1 MGQSRKQHVYE
12 PVFFSALR
20 RGKKRCQRFLWV
32 VAAMSLWTCVFFI
45 AGRKLAEPQE
55 NVTPAGQ
62 DTTAAMQP
70 MREDAKTVGEEPD
83 LLPYWESVLEAKSHN
98 GSSVEAWGCDWF
110 MAPVGETTR
119 LAPMC
124 AVGNSNNGTA
134 PFKAPCTSKDLA
146 SLSLAIRGGA
156 TRAHCVRRGFNRKCY
171 VKNIIIQNGNLF
183 TFKAERGKIPSLL
196 FLADG
201 AREWLGKHHQYYG
214 TPVRELPR
222 KTNMGVSILS
232 HCKYVVTAPVVFIFR
247 MSGHSTYHLWRN
259 NLGPF
264 FDTLRDDFG
273 IKDRLRKGI
282 FDGES
287 PVVITVDKKPRSGP
301 KAPHLLDE
309 LLHYFIDLPVLEAS
323 EFTEPTCF
331 TRAILGISANSF
343 SQAALRHWLLPR
355 IALQHRF
362 LQFLRKRNKRDVAT
376 VSGVH
381 ATTLRCLMPQY
392 DRRSPILFN
401 QWFAWKLRQWQW
413 LPRRPNVLY
422 LSRNH
427 PNITRGRRVVNEE
440 DVIPALEAAV
450 LAMTGGSLRRVFLE
464 EMAYVDQIAAMLETN
479 ILIAPHGGGIANCVW
494 MPPGSVVVEFV
505 PPAGA
510 TLPEMYHKMC
520 RDAAGGG
527 GVLPIQH
534 ISFVAEQDPAELE
547 PDFAAT
553 NPAWKGNKRLFSN
566 IWVSKRQLIEYF
578 AKALDLYRRAWECK
592 R

>member
-1 MGQSRKQHVYE
+1 MGHCRKHHVYE
-12 PVFFSALR
+12 QVFFPVSR
-20 RGKKRCQRFLWV
+20 RGRQRRQRFLWV
-32 VAAMSLWTCVFFI
+32 FAAMALWMCGFLI
-45 AGRKLAEPQE
+45 AERKHAEPQE
-55 NVTPAGQ
+55 NITPAGHV
-62 DTTAAMQP
+62 TTAATQP
-70 MREDAKTVGEEPD
+70 ICVDANTVGEEPD
-83 LLPYWESVLEAKSHN
+83 ILPYWESVLEAKTQN
-98 GSSVEAWGCDWF
+98 GSAVEAWGCDWF

-124 AVGNSNNGTA
+124 AVGNNNGTA
-134 PFKAPCTSKDLA
+134 PFKAPCTSEELA
-146 SLSLAIRGGA
+146 SLNLANGSGA
-156 TRAHCVRRGFNRKCY
+156 THAHCVKRGFHRKCY
-171 VKNIIIQNGNLF
+171 VKNIILQNGSLF
-183 TFKAERGKIPSLL
+183 TFNAERGKMPSVL

-201 AREWLGKHHQYYG
+201 TREWLGKHHQYYG
-214 TPVRELPR
+214 TPVRELPT
-222 KTNMGVSILS
+222 KTERGFSIVS
-232 HCKYVVTAPVVFIFR
+232 HCKYVVTAPAVFIFR

-273 IKDRLRKGI
+273 IKNQLGKGM
-282 FDGES
+282 FAGES

-309 LLHYFIDLPVLEAS
+309 LLHYFTDLPVLEAS

-331 TRAILGISANSF
+331 TRAILGISASSF

-355 IALQHRF
+355 IALRHRF
-362 LQFLRKRNKRDVAT
+362 LQFLSKRNKREVST
-376 VSGVH
+376 VSRAH
-381 ATTLRCLMPQY
+381 ATTLRCLIPQY
-392 DRRSPILFN
+392 DRRSRIIFN
-401 QWFAWKLRQWQW
+401 QWFEWKLRQWQE
-413 LPRRPNVLY
+413 LPQRPNVLY

-440 DVIPALEAAV
+440 EVIPALEAAV

-464 EMAYVDQIAAMLETN
+464 EMAYVDQIATVLETN

-510 TLPEMYHKMC
+510 TLPEMYDKMC
-520 RDAAGGG
+520 RDAAGG

-547 PDFAAT
+547 PDFVAT
-553 NPAWKGNKRLFSN
+553 NPAWKENKRLFSN
-566 IWVSKRQLIEYF
+566 IWVSEEKLTEYF
-578 AKALDLYRRAWECK
+578 VKALNLYRRAWECK
-592 R
+592 K